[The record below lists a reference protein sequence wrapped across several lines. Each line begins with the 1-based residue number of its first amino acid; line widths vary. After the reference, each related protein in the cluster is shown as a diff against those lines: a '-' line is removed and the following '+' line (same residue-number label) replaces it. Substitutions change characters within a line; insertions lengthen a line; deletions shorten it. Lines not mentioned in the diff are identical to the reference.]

1 MTDAVL
7 LDNNTSSSETE
18 TSEVNKRPG
27 LVSTIESPV
36 PEGAVLHW
44 VDNGGVLLRCA
55 RWPAATRE
63 VKGTVCLIQGRTEYI
78 EKYYE
83 VISDFRNRG
92 FAVLAFDFRGQ
103 GGSDR
108 LLSQPIRGHVDAFSD
123 YVSDLEVVMSEV
135 LLPECPAPFYAVG
148 HSMGGAVML
157 HSLEKGRL
165 VFDRIVLSAPMI
177 ALARKRP
184 KQKTIA
190 KFVKLLNGFGLG
202 ERGVPF
208 ARQKNFETADIAQ
221 NVLTSDETRFQK
233 TVRLCEKAPFL
244 RIGKPT
250 IGWLHAACLAMDDFE
265 DIEFGDNNRTPVLVV
280 ACGNDEV
287 VSLAA
292 IEKLAHSMRSLWH
305 IVVPGARHE
314 IMQERDLFRDQFFA
328 AFDAFI
334 PGTDAER

>member
-7 LDNNTSSSETE
+7 LDGEISSADTQTPETV
-18 TSEVNKRPG
+18 SRPG
-27 LVSTIESPV
+27 LVSTIENPV
-36 PEGAVLHW
+36 PDGAVLHW
-44 VDNGGVLLRCA
+44 IDNGGVLLRCA
-55 RWPAATRE
+55 RWPAATRD

-83 VISDFRNRG
+83 VISDFRGRG

-108 LLSQPIRGHVDAFSD
+108 LLQQAVRGHVDTFSD
-123 YVSDLEVVMSEV
+123 YVSDLETVMSEV

-157 HSLEKGRL
+157 HSLQKGRL
-165 VFDRIVLSAPMI
+165 VFDRIVLSAPMV
-177 ALARKRP
+177 ALVRKRP
-184 KQKTIA
+184 KPKTVAKIA
-190 KFVKLLNGFGLG
+190 KLLNGFGLG
-202 ERGVPF
+202 ERSVPF
-208 ARQKNFETADIAQ
+208 SGQKNFETSDISK
-221 NVLTSDETRFQK
+221 NVLTSDQTRFQK
-233 TVRLCEKAPFL
+233 SVRLIEKAPFL
-244 RIGKPT
+244 KVGKPT
-250 IGWLHAACLAMDDFE
+250 IGWLHAANLAMEAFE

-305 IVVPGARHE
+305 IVVPGSRHE
-314 IMQERDLFRDQFFA
+314 IMQERDLFRDQFWA

>member
-1 MTDAVL
+1 MSDAVL
-7 LDNNTSSSETE
+7 LDEETSSADAITPEAIT
-18 TSEVNKRPG
+18 RPG
-27 LVSTIESPV
+27 LVSTIENPV

-44 VDNGGVLLRCA
+44 IDNGGVVLRCA
-55 RWPAATRE
+55 RWPAATRD
-63 VKGTVCLIQGRTEYI
+63 VKGTVCLIQGRSEYI

-108 LLSQPIRGHVDAFSD
+108 LLQQAIRGHVDTFSD
-123 YVSDLEVVMSEV
+123 YVSDLETVMSEV

-148 HSMGGAVML
+148 HSMGGAVMM

-165 VFDRIVLSAPMI
+165 VFDRIVLSAPLI
-177 ALARKRP
+177 AFARKRP
-184 KQKTIA
+184 KQSTVA
-190 KFVKLLNGFGLG
+190 KLAKILNGFGLG
-202 ERGVPF
+202 ERGIPF
-208 ARQKNFETADIAQ
+208 ARKKNFDTLDISQ
-221 NVLTSDETRFQK
+221 NIMTSDQARFQK
-233 TVRLCEKAPFL
+233 SVRLREKGPFL
-244 RIGKPT
+244 KVGKPT
-250 IGWLHAACLAMDDFE
+250 IGWLHAACLAMEAFE
-265 DIEFGDNNRTPVLVV
+265 DIEFGNNNRTPVLVV

-314 IMQERDLFRDQFFA
+314 IMQERDIFRDQFFA

>member
-1 MTDAVL
+1 MSDVAL
-7 LDNNTSSSETE
+7 LESSASTADSRAEAFE
-18 TSEVNKRPG
+18 ARPG
-27 LVSTIESPV
+27 LVSTAEVPV
-36 PEGAVLHW
+36 PDGAKLHW
-44 VDNGGVLLRCA
+44 VDNGGVVLRCA
-55 RWPAATRE
+55 RWHASTKE
-63 VKGTVCLIQGRTEYI
+63 VKGTVCLIQGRSEFI

-83 VISDFRNRG
+83 TISDFRARG

-108 LLSQPIRGHVDAFSD
+108 LLNQPLRGHVDDFSD
-123 YVSDLEVVMSEV
+123 YVSDLETVMSEV

-157 HSLEKGRL
+157 HSLQKGRL
-165 VFDRIVLSAPMI
+165 VFDRIVLSAPMV

-184 KQKTIA
+184 NQKTLAKIA
-190 KFVKLLNGFGLG
+190 RVLDGFGLG
-202 ERGVPF
+202 ERGAPF
-208 ARQKNFETADIAQ
+208 SRQKTYETVDIAK
-221 NVLTSDETRFQK
+221 NVLTSDMARFQRA
-233 TVRLCEKAPFL
+233 VRLLEKAPFL

-250 IGWLHAACLAMDDFE
+250 IGWLHAACVAMDAFE
-265 DIEFGDNNRTPVLVV
+265 DIEFGDNNRTPVLII
-280 ACGNDEV
+280 ACGNDEI

-314 IMQERDLFRDQFFA
+314 IMQERNIFRDQFWA

>member
-1 MTDAVL
+1 MSNAVL
-7 LDNNTSSSETE
+7 LDDDISSADTE
-18 TSEVNKRPG
+18 TSETNARPG
-27 LVSTIESPV
+27 LVSTIENPV
-36 PEGAVLHW
+36 PDGAVLHW
-44 VDNGGVLLRCA
+44 IDNGGVLLRCA
-55 RWPAATRE
+55 RWPAGTRE
-63 VKGTVCLIQGRTEYI
+63 VKGTICLIQGRTEYI

-83 VISDFRNRG
+83 VISDFRSRG

-108 LLSQPIRGHVDAFSD
+108 LLNQPMRGHVDTFSD
-123 YVSDLEVVMSEV
+123 YVSDLETVMSEV

-148 HSMGGAVML
+148 HSMGGAIML

-177 ALARKRP
+177 ALSRKRP
-184 KQKTIA
+184 KQKTMA
-190 KFVKLLNGFGLG
+190 RMAKLLNGFGLG
-202 ERGVPF
+202 ERGIPF
-208 ARQKNFETADIAQ
+208 VRQKNFDKTDISQ
-221 NVLTSDETRFQK
+221 NVMTSDETRFQK
-233 TVRLCEKAPFL
+233 TKRLREKAPFL
-244 RIGKPT
+244 RVGKPT
-250 IGWLHAACLAMDDFE
+250 IGWMHAACLAMESFE